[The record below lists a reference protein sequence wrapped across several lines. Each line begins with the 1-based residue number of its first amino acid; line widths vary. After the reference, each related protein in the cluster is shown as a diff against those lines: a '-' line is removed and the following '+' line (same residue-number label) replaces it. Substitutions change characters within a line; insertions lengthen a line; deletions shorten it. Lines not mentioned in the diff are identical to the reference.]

1 MDTPPPKRIKISTIQ
16 NEELREFIK
25 SEYRMQHAQGVDYT
39 EAYDLAFNELIK
51 QSSKYIS
58 ECKTDIINEL
68 MMNYSQQEARKL
80 CKSISKFYCTQ
91 FYDILVEKT
100 DELIESC
107 DERFEVGEGDIL
119 EEDLVQMRENFKNF
133 DELEKNKF
141 RNRVE
146 VMKSEIFEQILKI

>member
-16 NEELREFIK
+16 NEKLREFIK

-39 EAYDLAFNELIK
+39 ESYDMAFNELLK

-68 MMNYSQQEARKL
+68 MMNHSHQEARNL
-80 CKSISKFYCTQ
+80 FKSISKFYCKQ
-91 FYDILVEKT
+91 FYDLLAEKT
-100 DELIESC
+100 DEMIESC
-107 DERFEVGEGDIL
+107 DESFEVGDGEIL

-141 RNRVE
+141 RIKVE
-146 VMKSEIFEQILKI
+146 DMKSKIVEQILKI